1 MKKTYMAIALGFL
14 MGVIALTLVVNRTEL
29 VFAAP
34 ATPAM
39 SASLVASD
47 EDLALLLTCMDHRL
61 IDDVADYMQSPT
73 KRNMKEDYD
82 YVVLAG
88 ASLGVNN
95 TTYPA
100 WGSTFWDHLAT
111 AIKLHQI
118 KKVIIIDHR
127 DW

>member
-1 MKKTYMAIALGFL
+1 MKKIYVAIALGFL
-14 MGVIALTLVVNRTEL
+14 LGVIALTLVVNHTEPA
-29 VFAAP
+29 FAAP
-34 ATPAM
+34 ATPAT
-39 SASLVASD
+39 SVPLVVSGEAD
-47 EDLALLLTCMDHRL
+47 ALLLTCMDHRL

-118 KKVIIIDHR
+118 KK
-127 DW
+127 

>member
-1 MKKTYMAIALGFL
+1 
-14 MGVIALTLVVNRTEL
+14 
-29 VFAAP
+29 
-34 ATPAM
+34 
-39 SASLVASD
+39 
-47 EDLALLLTCMDHRL
+47 MDHRL

-95 TTYPA
+95 TTHPA

-127 DW
+127 DCGAYRLFLGAANPILLKEAKTDEDKAARTAQIPLPRRVCRARRPALGPVPRVALK